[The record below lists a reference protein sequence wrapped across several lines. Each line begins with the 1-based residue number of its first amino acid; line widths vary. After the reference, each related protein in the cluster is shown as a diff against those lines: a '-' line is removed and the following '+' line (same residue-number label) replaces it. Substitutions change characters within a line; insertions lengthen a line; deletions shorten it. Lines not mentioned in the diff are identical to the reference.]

1 LFSSERKIA
10 GLFVGFERKKCSLS
24 IKIADLSADFLWK
37 KKPELRAS
45 LDEKKILTARKRLR
59 KIQQKFLKQRK
70 TITLSDLSQAGSLI
84 FSLRKKSRT
93 NNVVKH

>member
-45 LDEKKILTARKRLR
+45 LDEKKILTARKRVR
-59 KIQQKFLKQRK
+59 KIQQPLE
-70 TITLSDLSQAGSLI
+70 TENSTTL
-84 FSLRKKSRT
+84 
-93 NNVVKH
+93 